1 MSYRISY
8 HCPIY
13 SVETDINFKLVN
25 HTRKPDIKQNCYL
38 RYDKLIR

>member
-8 HCPIY
+8 HALPYI
-13 SVETDINFKLVN
+13 ETDINFKLVN

-38 RYDKLIR
+38 RYDKLVR